1 MAVFTFPRQ
10 IRVPGNRPAVTRRLV
25 SDAAPAGQ
33 VARPVLDLRWRHDDE
48 GRLRAHWGLAATR
61 PRVSLLG

>member
-1 MAVFTFPRQ
+1 
-10 IRVPGNRPAVTRRLV
+10 
-25 SDAAPAGQ
+25 
-33 VARPVLDLRWRHDDE
+33 VLDLRWRHDDE